1 VNSGERITAYLL
13 SLPER
18 VLRSASA
25 LAGGLAREV
34 TDVAIPA
41 AVRRTHLYGSLIEGT
56 LRFLIEE
63 VGQVR
68 GTYPTGDKLAR
79 NYLLRRGAGDGLE
92 FIGILTFKASPIWV
106 LAALA
111 DISGAG
117 RQLIQEIA
125 DELRNEGLLEKGPH
139 FENVEQLLTGLENS
153 AGHAARTLRTPPL
166 DVATLRLDWAAF
178 RVQVNTIPALN
189 IPTPDALW
197 KSWKDLRQEAAAQHH
212 TVFELSSLMALS
224 AMRRTGKIFTGA
236 TLDYY
241 GATLLEIRT
250 AGFLNFWAREF
261 HPYLKAAARQFSPRH
276 RSLTQKLLRSTGILT
291 CFVLLLLTTAA
302 KRIKTQDQELAA
314 EREATEHVTA
324 GSLRGNLSFLSSDL
338 LEGRNTPSR
347 GLDIAAEFIAS
358 RFRAAGLEEIDGKS
372 YFQTARMVRREPAAD
387 VDLKLIQNGKSLEID
402 PEDITARPVGRIDIQ
417 NARVVKLPQG
427 AEAALAVIRP
437 EDVHGAVVITDRASA
452 RSLPRERRAEVRRR
466 AHDFRRQMAEWNAA
480 ALIIIDSRR
489 NHAGAS
495 LSEEGSEPALT
506 EITLTGASAQKFFE
520 ALPSGVT
527 PVSATIR
534 ASAPKEE
541 RVVTRNVAG
550 LLRGSDPELKN
561 TYILVTA
568 HYDHIGMKDGND
580 AGDRIYNGANDDGSG
595 TVSVI
600 ELASALA
607 SLEVRPRRSIVFL
620 TFFGEEEGLLGSK
633 YYANHPLVPIA
644 KTIAQINLEQVG
656 RTDDNDGPQVGTMAL
671 TGFDYSDLHKIL
683 EAAGEKTG
691 ITVRRDPHGDDYF
704 ARSDNL
710 SLARKGVVAHTVG
723 VAFTFPDYHE
733 VGDEWE
739 KIDYGNMAKVDKAL
753 ATALLMLA
761 NSSAPPRWNEASAK
775 SAPFRLSTQPELS
788 H

>member
-1 VNSGERITAYLL
+1 MNSGERITAYLL

-25 LAGGLAREV
+25 LAAGLAREV

-41 AVRRTHLYGSLIEGT
+41 AVRRTHLYGSLVEGT

-63 VGQVR
+63 VGQVQ

-106 LAALA
+106 MAALA

-125 DELRNEGLLEKGPH
+125 DELRNEGLLETGPH

-153 AGHAARTLRTPPL
+153 AGHAARTLRAPPL
-166 DVATLRLDWAAF
+166 DVATLRSDWVAF
-178 RVQVNTIPALN
+178 REQVNTIPALSV
-189 IPTPDALW
+189 PTPEELW
-197 KSWKDLRQEAAAQHH
+197 TSWKDLRQEAAAQSRS
-212 TVFELSSLMALS
+212 VFELSSLMALS
-224 AMRRTGKIFTGA
+224 AMRRTGKIFTAA

-241 GATLLEIRT
+241 GATLVEIRNT
-250 AGFLNFWAREF
+250 GFLNFWAREF

-276 RSLTQKLLRSTGILT
+276 RSLTQKLLKGTGILS
-291 CFVLLLLTTAA
+291 CFLLLFSATAA

-314 EREATEHVTA
+314 EHEAAEHVTA
-324 GSLRGNLSFLSSDL
+324 ASLRGNLSFLASDL

-372 YFQTARMVRREPAAD
+372 YFQTARMVRQEPAAD
-387 VDLKLIQNGKSLEID
+387 VELELIQNGQALEID
-402 PEDITARPVGRIDIQ
+402 PEDITARPASPLDIQ
-417 NARVVKLPQG
+417 NARIVKLPQE
-427 AEAALAVIRP
+427 AEAALAIIRA
-437 EDVHGAVVITDRASA
+437 EDVRGAVVLTDRVNV
-452 RSLPRERRAEVRRR
+452 RSLPRERRSDARRR
-466 AHDFRRQMAEWNAA
+466 AREFRHKIAEWKVA
-480 ALIIIDSRR
+480 ALLVVNARESP
-489 NHAGAS
+489 AGTA
-495 LSEEGSEPALT
+495 LREEGKEPELT
-506 EITLTGASAQKFFE
+506 EINVAGAHAQKFFE

-527 PVSATIR
+527 SATATLR

-541 RVVTRNVAG
+541 VVVTRNVAG
-550 LLRGSDPELKN
+550 LLRGSDPMLKN

-568 HYDHIGMKDGND
+568 HYDHVGMKDGD
-580 AGDRIYNGANDDGSG
+580 AKDRIYNGANDDGSG

-607 SLEVRPRRSIVFL
+607 SLDVRPRRSIVFM
-620 TFFGEEEGLLGSK
+620 TFFGEEEGLLGSN
-633 YYANHPLVPIA
+633 YYASHPLVPIA
-644 KTIAQINLEQVG
+644 KTVAQINLEQVG

-683 EAAGEKTG
+683 EAASQKTG
-691 ITVRRDPHGDDYF
+691 TTIRNDPHGDDYF
-704 ARSDNL
+704 ARSDNF
-710 SLARKGVVAHTVG
+710 SLAEKGVVAHTVG

-739 KIDYGNMAKVDKAL
+739 KIDYGNMAKVDRTL

-761 NSSAPPRWNEASAK
+761 NMQAPPKWNEANPKA
-775 SAPFRLSTQPELS
+775 APYRAGNQPAP
-788 H
+788 